1 MKLNIWED
9 YFLVLVLNVN
19 WLHNNVHNILL
30 QPSYPTTEPAPDEGH
45 DVHYS
50 GGGINL
56 LLEIN
61 YAIMNTI

>member
-1 MKLNIWED
+1 M
-9 YFLVLVLNVN
+9 
-19 WLHNNVHNILL
+19 HNIVL
-30 QPSYPTTEPAPDEGH
+30 QPSYPTAELAHDEGYN
-45 DVHYS
+45 VHYS

>member
-1 MKLNIWED
+1 MCIT
-9 YFLVLVLNVN
+9 F
-19 WLHNNVHNILL
+19 NILL
-30 QPSYPTTEPAPDEGH
+30 QPSYPTTKPDRGEGH